1 MVALLAPN
9 DCILWW
15 GDEPENRLK
24 PHQNIGLG
32 VKNILARN
40 QKHLLLYIIGKTK
53 MSENYFFES
62 LS

>member
-9 DCILWW
+9 DCILWG

-40 QKHLLLYIIGKTK
+40 QKH
-53 MSENYFFES
+53 YFYFI
-62 LS
+62 L